1 VVIGIVVPALVL
13 LIGRAGGLAWKKGMR
28 AQAYLAG
35 AVATVLLAL
44 SVWHCQES
52 IGVLTGSHWLLSTAM
67 AIGIDAGMVVAEV
80 TATLAASPK
89 KAPRKPRQNKD
100 RAPKEVAAAA

>member
-1 VVIGIVVPALVL
+1 
-13 LIGRAGGLAWKKGMR
+13 LAWKKGMR

-44 SVWHCQES
+44 SVWHWQES

-89 KAPRKPRQNKD
+89 KATRQRCKKGKDKPG
-100 RAPKEVAAAA
+100 KEAAAAA